1 MLGICQA
8 LFFVNRHKK
17 KDNYSVCYHG
27 WQWFSIPQD
36 FAKYVL
42 LNEKKIYRTFHHT
55 LASDESF
62 IQTVAMNLDF
72 KDRIYKFDC
81 REESVM
87 RKIDWSRGSPYTFRE
102 EDFEEIIKSPYLFVR
117 KIEEH
122 IDKKIAKM
130 IFDEIKFRNTR
141 KEP

>member
-1 MLGICQA
+1 
-8 LFFVNRHKK
+8 
-17 KDNYSVCYHG
+17 
-27 WQWFSIPQD
+27 
-36 FAKYVL
+36 
-42 LNEKKIYRTFHHT
+42 
-55 LASDESF
+55 
-62 IQTVAMNLDF
+62 MNLDF